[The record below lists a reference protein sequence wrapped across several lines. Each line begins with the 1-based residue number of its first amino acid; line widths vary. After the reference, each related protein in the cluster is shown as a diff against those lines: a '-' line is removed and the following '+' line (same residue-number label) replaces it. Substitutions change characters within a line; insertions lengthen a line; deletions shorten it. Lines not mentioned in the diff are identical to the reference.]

1 MSGKNLLRGLH
12 IHQFQTINRELLS
25 QYDFFILGSVLCPMC
40 RADMTGN
47 EIRQACENIRESQ
60 YDKKI
65 YIQQPFYVLDN
76 SERFIKLIKELYVN
90 KLIDGIIVN
99 SPGILKSFGNDGM
112 EFIFSRFAIR
122 KRRRTN
128 QYLYKYLMDYNIEA
142 FECFANDT
150 ELINDLKSFKNV
162 KSKLWL
168 REEEGTFCAFSS
180 NCLVKQYLGHC
191 TNEPGK
197 CASGAYELKNE
208 KQNANF
214 IISGH
219 FIFTSNLM
227 RIQPDNMDSNSI
239 ICNAGGFEL

>member
-1 MSGKNLLRGLH
+1 MPGENVLRGLH
-12 IHQFQTINRELLS
+12 IHQFKTINNELLP
-25 QYDFFILGSVLCPMC
+25 QYDFYILGSVLCPLC

-47 EIRQACENIRESQ
+47 EIKQACKSIRQAQ

-76 SERFIKLIKELYVN
+76 SKRFIKLIKELYTD

-99 SPGILKSFGNDGM
+99 SPGILKCFGNDGI
-112 EFIFSRFAIR
+112 EIIFSRFAIR

-128 QYLYKYLMDYNIEA
+128 QYLYRYLADYNIEA

-150 ELINDLKSFKNV
+150 ELINDLKSFN

-168 REEEGTFCAFSS
+168 REETGTFCAFSS
-180 NCLVKQYLGHC
+180 NCLVKQYLDHC

-208 KQNANF
+208 KQNAIF

-219 FIFTSNLM
+219 FIFTSNSIK
-227 RIQPDNMDSNSI
+227 IQPGNMDSDSI
-239 ICNAGGFEL
+239 ISNAGGFEL